1 MADTLQARLDRRRG
15 ELDLEL
21 QLTNRPPDV
30 VGGAVIVPQ
39 ILLDQLATGHDETL
53 VSHAHETW
61 EVDQRAV
68 AAVMA
73 TERRLGREPTEMPHN
88 NAGYDIESRDPAT
101 GILHFIEVKGR
112 IEGGD
117 TVTVSGRQVIHSQ
130 NAPDRFILAIVEV
143 PMDRRASPTVRYAR
157 RPFEGMEVPFNRF
170 SINVPL
176 SEFNLEKPS

>member
-1 MADTLQARLDRRRG
+1 M
-15 ELDLEL
+15 
-21 QLTNRPPDV
+21 V
-30 VGGAVIVPQ
+30 VPQ
-39 ILLDQLATGHDETL
+39 VLLDQLATGHEGTL
-53 VSHAHETW
+53 VTHARETW

-73 TERRLGREPTEMPHN
+73 TERALDRDPTEMPHN

-112 IEGGD
+112 IEGSD

-143 PMDRRASPTVRYAR
+143 PMDRDTLPVVGYAR
-157 RPFEGMEVPFNRF
+157 RPFDGMEVPFGRY

-176 SEFNLEKPS
+176 SEFDLEEPS